1 MKIGNDIRM
10 LGSGPR
16 SGIGEIIQ
24 KATGAIVHAADK
36 TLGNGRSIDS
46 LDQADSLDQ
55 ELANLPFALHTNAV
69 GFTIEDNKNGTFGFY
84 LYYGSWHSQYANHGS
99 PSVTEGAL
107 SLYTL
112 NPGTDGTD
120 PANYTVEAYG
130 EGGSLTDKTFLPVI
144 PGHITSDIHIKPL
157 DHYLE
162 TDRDPSTS
170 INDTQAGDRTDITD
184 MGFTPEGR
192 PATELLDEAER
203 KVLDIAESSRRT
215 TSGPRAGAEFL
226 GDVVERIEKLVG
238 GQLAGTSTGLVDLD
252 KKTTGL
258 HPGDLVIVAGRPS
271 MGKTSFSMNIA
282 EAIATDPQTPKAVL
296 VFSLEM
302 PGDQLMM
309 RMISSFGRVNQERL
323 RSGNLT
329 DEDWDKIHS
338 AMTLLERAP
347 IYIDDDGQ
355 LSPTE
360 LRSRARRLKRE
371 VNNIRSEQFPEGLE
385 LGLILVD
392 YLQLMQVPG
401 FKENR
406 TNEIAMI
413 SRGMKSLAK
422 ELEVPVIALSQL
434 NRSVEN
440 RDDKRPRMA
449 DLRESGGIEQ
459 DADVIMFIYRDEVYN
474 PETDRRGI
482 AEIIIAKQRN
492 GPIGKVD
499 ATFTGQYTRFDN
511 VAHYQDDEF

>member
-1 MKIGNDIRM
+1 MEQRLPPYSLEAEQAVLGGLMLQDDAWDRVAGRVMEADFYRKDHRLIYQAIGD
-10 LGSGPR
+10 
-16 SGIGEIIQ
+16 
-24 KATGAIVHAADK
+24 
-36 TLGNGRSIDS
+36 
-46 LDQADSLDQ
+46 
-55 ELANLPFALHTNAV
+55 LANSDRPRDVVTVSEWLQGRGQLEDAGGLAYLGTLANDV
-69 GFTIEDNKNGTFGFY
+69 GSAANIGA
-84 LYYGSWHSQYANHGS
+84 YADIVRER
-99 PSVTEGAL
+99 SVYRKL
-107 SLYTL
+107 
-112 NPGTDGTD
+112 
-120 PANYTVEAYG
+120 
-130 EGGSLTDKTFLPVI
+130 
-144 PGHITSDIHIKPL
+144 IKV
-157 DHYLE
+157 
-162 TDRDPSTS
+162 
-170 INDTQAGDRTDITD
+170 GTDITD

-252 KKTTGL
+252 QKTTGL

>member
-1 MKIGNDIRM
+1 MEQRLPPYSLEAEQAVLGGLM
-10 LGSGPR
+10 LQGDAWDRVAGR
-16 SGIGEIIQ
+16 VMEADFYRKDHRLIYQ
-24 KATGAIVHAADK
+24 AID
-36 TLGNGRSIDS
+36 D
-46 LDQADSLDQ
+46 
-55 ELANLPFALHTNAV
+55 LAN
-69 GFTIEDNKNGTFGFY
+69 
-84 LYYGSWHSQYANHGS
+84 
-99 PSVTEGAL
+99 
-107 SLYTL
+107 
-112 NPGTDGTD
+112 
-120 PANYTVEAYG
+120 
-130 EGGSLTDKTFLPVI
+130 
-144 PGHITSDIHIKPL
+144 
-157 DHYLE
+157 
-162 TDRDPSTS
+162 TDRPRDVVTVSEWLQGRGQLEDAGGLAYLGTLA
-170 INDTQAGDRTDITD
+170 NDVGSAANIGAYADIVRERSVSRKLIKVGTDITD

-282 EAIATDPQTPKAVL
+282 EAIATDPQNPKAVL

-371 VNNIRSEQFPEGLE
+371 VNNIRSEQFPNGLE

-474 PETDRRGI
+474 PESDRRGI

>member
-1 MKIGNDIRM
+1 MEQRLPPYSLEAEQAVLGGLMLQDDAWDRVAGRVMEADFYRKDHRLIYQAIGD
-10 LGSGPR
+10 
-16 SGIGEIIQ
+16 
-24 KATGAIVHAADK
+24 
-36 TLGNGRSIDS
+36 
-46 LDQADSLDQ
+46 
-55 ELANLPFALHTNAV
+55 LANSDRPRDVVTVSEWLQGRGQLEDAGGLAYLGTLANDV
-69 GFTIEDNKNGTFGFY
+69 GSAANIGA
-84 LYYGSWHSQYANHGS
+84 YADIVRER
-99 PSVTEGAL
+99 SVYRKL
-107 SLYTL
+107 
-112 NPGTDGTD
+112 
-120 PANYTVEAYG
+120 
-130 EGGSLTDKTFLPVI
+130 
-144 PGHITSDIHIKPL
+144 IKV
-157 DHYLE
+157 
-162 TDRDPSTS
+162 
-170 INDTQAGDRTDITD
+170 GTDITD